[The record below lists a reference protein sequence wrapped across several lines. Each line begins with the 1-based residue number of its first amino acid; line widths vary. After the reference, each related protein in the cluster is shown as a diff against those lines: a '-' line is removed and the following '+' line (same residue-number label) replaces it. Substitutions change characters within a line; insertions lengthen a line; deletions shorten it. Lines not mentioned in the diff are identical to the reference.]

1 VGRWP
6 VSTVDEAR
14 LVAEKS
20 MTYEAG
26 LQKGD
31 KAGQRKAALFAVS
44 GWFDMRGQM
53 DTLAKNLA
61 ADWTTDRYY
70 WTDAARNDHTPPP
83 TETEL
88 IAALN
93 SGVGLMIHAGH
104 GSDNS
109 WDRCFNV
116 RNLDRVKN
124 ADRLPILMSAGCSTA
139 RFATLPP
146 YEAYV
151 DVNGSEHKG
160 TDAGEVFNTP
170 PPPPACYQKGRFN
183 PTGLGEQLLR
193 HNKNGAVAYIG
204 CNTGGQPCGMT
215 LVEGFVRAVT
225 SAKEPRLGD
234 CWNQAIVY
242 YYDKE
247 RLATLTPTND
257 WYPASIF
264 FQGMKYMLFGD
275 PTLPMPGPR

>member
-1 VGRWP
+1 
-6 VSTVDEAR
+6 
-14 LVAEKS
+14 
-20 MTYEAG
+20 
-26 LQKGD
+26 
-31 KAGQRKAALFAVS
+31 
-44 GWFDMRGQM
+44 MRGQM
-53 DTLAKNLA
+53 DGLA
-61 ADWTTDRYY
+61 ATLSPGWTTDKYY
-70 WTDAARNDHTPPP
+70 WADGRRDDHTPAPGEP
-83 TETEL
+83 NL

-104 GSDNS
+104 GSDNT

-116 RNLDRVKN
+116 AHLDRVNN

-151 DVNGSEHKG
+151 DVNGSEHRG

-193 HNKNGAVAYIG
+193 HNRNGAVAYIG

-215 LVEGFVRAVT
+215 LVEGFVKSVAG
-225 SAKEPRLGD
+225 AKGARLGD
-234 CWNQAIVY
+234 CWDQAIDY
-242 YYDKE
+242 YYE
-247 RLATLTPTND
+247 REHLATLKPTSD

-275 PTLPMPGPR
+275 PSLLLPASR